1 MSPKTKT
8 VLNTGMTKE
17 EIVKTP
23 EKKGSKAHASAV
35 PESRKRAHDGFLEFT
50 PDRPTKALRSPMAP
64 ERIPAQTQTSLESSP
79 SDSEN
84 ILLSGLKNLKL
95 NPKPTASLPK
105 GLTVADSVKSPDSGG
120 SVQAHRASPVS
131 LDWPVGYGV
140 QQTKKDHT
148 PDHGKF
154 RRMRATTFEDSEWV
168 VRDLPSDLVKTRK
181 FWK

>member
-95 NPKPTASLPK
+95 KSYLDLKMRMKEKKKTHTWKTTRRSTLETLP
-105 GLTVADSVKSPDSGG
+105 LSTNLLFYMEYLFD
-120 SVQAHRASPVS
+120 
-131 LDWPVGYGV
+131 
-140 QQTKKDHT
+140 
-148 PDHGKF
+148 
-154 RRMRATTFEDSEWV
+154 E
-168 VRDLPSDLVKTRK
+168 KTWLER
-181 FWK
+181 

>member
-8 VLNTGMTKE
+8 VLNIGMTKE

-23 EKKGSKAHASAV
+23 EKKGSNAHASVV
-35 PESRKRAHDGFLEFT
+35 PESRKRAHDSLLDFT

-64 ERIPAQTQTSLESSP
+64 QRIPAQTQAYLESSP

-84 ILLSGLKNLKL
+84 ILLSDLKNLNL
-95 NPKPTASLPK
+95 NPKATAPLPK
-105 GLTVADSVKSPDSGG
+105 GLSVADSVKSPDSGD
-120 SVQAHRASPVS
+120 SVRAHRASPVR

-140 QQTKKDHT
+140 RQAQQDHT

-154 RRMRATTFEDSEWV
+154 RRMRATIFEDE
-168 VRDLPSDLVKTRK
+168 DAQ
-181 FWK
+181 

>member
-1 MSPKTKT
+1 MPPKTKT

-95 NPKPTASLPK
+95 NPKPTASPSQGAYCCRFSEVPWQWGFSAGTPGITSKL
-105 GLTVADSVKSPDSGG
+105 GLACGIRSATDTERPHPWPWKIPANEGYNFWGLRVSGEG
-120 SVQAHRASPVS
+120 FAKWLS
-131 LDWPVGYGV
+131 
-140 QQTKKDHT
+140 
-148 PDHGKF
+148 
-154 RRMRATTFEDSEWV
+154 ED
-168 VRDLPSDLVKTRK
+168 
-181 FWK
+181 